1 MLLLLPNFQRTFGF
15 LIASPIWGCKSKHI
29 YFRHQ
34 KYLNDYSIISV
45 EKIRRTTTLFIGRAA
60 KIQLNQLPP
69 KLFSNFFS
77 FPELK
82 ELISKNLPPDFFSGV
97 AKIHLNN
104 SLQKYFYSIELL
116 LTFPTHFLP

>member
-69 KLFSNFFS
+69 KIIFQFF
-77 FPELK
+77 
-82 ELISKNLPPDFFSGV
+82 FF
-97 AKIHLNN
+97 
-104 SLQKYFYSIELL
+104 L
-116 LTFPTHFLP
+116 LT

>member
-34 KYLNDYSIISV
+34 KYLNDYSIISA

-69 KLFSNFFS
+69 TIIFNFF
-77 FPELK
+77 
-82 ELISKNLPPDFFSGV
+82 FFSSTER
-97 AKIHLNN
+97 ID
-104 SLQKYFYSIELL
+104 FEELTP
-116 LTFPTHFLP
+116 LTFSTGSQRYT

>member
-82 ELISKNLPPDFFSGV
+82 ELISKNLTH
-97 AKIHLNN
+97 HLF
-104 SLQKYFYSIELL
+104 QRGRKD
-116 LTFPTHFLP
+116 TPK